1 MQLIL
6 KTHSWRQTP
15 LFAVCFSSLSDM
27 SKNSPILSVWCVFI
41 CSALSPCHRAKRR
54 LRLKWNG
61 DADCWRNIAGFP
73 YNWPL
78 WIFFYSL
85 CTDFRKLV
93 CVCLPNICH
102 IYHEDFFIAILTVYK
117 SSVGSSGFTQPEGG
131 CLNCPHLPFDWQE
144 QVVAH

>member
-6 KTHSWRQTP
+6 KTWRQTP

-27 SKNSPILSVWCVFI
+27 SKKLSCSVCVMCFY
-41 CSALSPCHRAKRR
+41 LQRTVSPCHRAKHR

-61 DADCWRNIAGFP
+61 DADCWQNIAGFP
-73 YNWPL
+73 YDWPL
-78 WIFFYSL
+78 WIFFSL
-85 CTDFRKLV
+85 CTDFHKLV

-102 IYHEDFFIAILTVYK
+102 IYHKDFFIAILTVYK
-117 SSVGSSGFTQPEGG
+117 RSVGSSGSTQPEGG